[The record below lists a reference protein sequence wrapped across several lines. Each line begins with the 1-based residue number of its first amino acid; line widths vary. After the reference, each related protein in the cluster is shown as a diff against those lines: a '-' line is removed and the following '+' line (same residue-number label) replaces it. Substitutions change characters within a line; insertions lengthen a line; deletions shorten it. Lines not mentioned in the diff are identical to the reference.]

1 VLQAALPIPMFELE
15 RWETFSKPTWS
26 GPVISEAPK
35 GSPASTPST
44 PLMSLARPQQ
54 PASLVDSWRVLRD
67 DPRFKT
73 LLEREKKLYDEAVNK
88 YVF

>member
-1 VLQAALPIPMFELE
+1 M
-15 RWETFSKPTWS
+15 
-26 GPVISEAPK
+26 
-35 GSPASTPST
+35 SP
-44 PLMSLARPQQ
+44 ARPQQ